1 MSEDIEPSGSETG
14 YIRPLSHERV
24 LRIMAV
30 IGIAG
35 AIAGFAF
42 GSLGFGL
49 GILIGTVLAFVNY
62 YWLTSSLRK
71 IFAAAASGDPPRM
84 LAVRYFLRYVVLAI
98 VVAAIYVTGLV
109 SIVALILGLGA
120 FGFAVVI
127 EGLIRIFHKGAQA

>member
-1 MSEDIEPSGSETG
+1 MSEDIEPSDSETESV
-14 YIRPLSHERV
+14 RPLSHERV
-24 LRIMAV
+24 LRVMAV

-35 AIAGFAF
+35 ALAGFAF
-42 GSLGFGL
+42 SSLGFGL
-49 GILIGTVLAFVNY
+49 GILIGTALAFVNY

-71 IFAAAASGDPPRM
+71 IFAAAALGDPPRM

-109 SIVALILGLGA
+109 SIVAVILGLGS

-127 EGLIRIFHKGAQA
+127 EGLIRILHTDAKA

>member
-14 YIRPLSHERV
+14 SVRSLSHERI
-24 LRIMAV
+24 LRIMAA

-35 AIAGFAF
+35 AIAGVALI
-42 GSLGFGL
+42 SLSFGL
-49 GILIGTVLAFVNY
+49 GILIGTILAFVNY

-84 LAVRYFLRYVVLAI
+84 LGVRYFLRYVVLAI
-98 VVAAIYVTGLV
+98 VVAVIYVTGLV

-127 EGLIRIFHKGAQA
+127 DGLIRMFSRA

>member
-1 MSEDIEPSGSETG
+1 MSEDIEPSDSETG
-14 YIRPLSHERV
+14 SVRSLSHERI

-35 AIAGFAF
+35 AIAGIALN
-42 GSLGFGL
+42 SLSFGL
-49 GILIGTVLAFVNY
+49 GILFGTILAFVNY

-71 IFAAAASGDPPRM
+71 MFAAAASGERSRM
-84 LAVRYFLRYVVLAI
+84 IAVKYFLRYVVLAI
-98 VVAAIYVTGLV
+98 VVAVIYVTGLV

-127 EGLIRIFHKGAQA
+127 DGLIRMFSQA